1 MTSEYLL
8 DAIGLLDDDMIQD
21 AEEGAKPAFHWRRWG
36 AWAACLTLV
45 VALGYGASQ
54 LGAGQDGS
62 SADTA
67 GGIPSSSSG
76 EAGAANSDST
86 ATAPGRTVSRERALS
101 WYTGM
106 ARLTISSAL
115 WRSCRRTA
123 SFWAGWSGTTERPCT
138 RTVRN
143 MRAVKSGRTVADSS
157 MSRCRTAP
165 SPRRSWY
172 SRRYRQNSGEDFVSK
187 SSP

>member
-8 DAIGLLDDDMIQD
+8 DAMGLLDDDMIQD
-21 AEEGAKPAFHWRRWG
+21 AEEGAKPAFHWQRWG
-36 AWAACLTLV
+36 AWAACLALV

-86 ATAPGRTVSRERALS
+86 ATAPGENCQQGEGAIPVYRDGQTYHIVRSVEKLPEDSELLGLLERNDGASL
-101 WYTGM
+101 YTD
-106 ARLTISSAL
+106 SEEY
-115 WRSCRRTA
+115 
-123 SFWAGWSGTTERPCT
+123 AGCEVWEDGSGFLYVQMPDGTFAQAELVQP
-138 RTVRN
+138 
-143 MRAVKSGRTVADSS
+143 
-157 MSRCRTAP
+157 
-165 SPRRSWY
+165 
-172 SRRYRQNSGEDFVSK
+172 
-187 SSP
+187 

>member
-8 DAIGLLDDDMIQD
+8 DAMGLLDDDMIQD
-21 AEEGAKPAFHWRRWG
+21 AEEGAKPAFHWQRWG
-36 AWAACLTLV
+36 AWAACLALV

-86 ATAPGRTVSRERALS
+86 ATAPGENCQQGEGAILVYRDGQTYHIVRSVEKLPEEMCIRDSIFSRSFLAFR
-101 WYTGM
+101 G
-106 ARLTISSAL
+106 RNKKIRSAPDM
-115 WRSCRRTA
+115 CQ
-123 SFWAGWSGTTERPCT
+123 G
-138 RTVRN
+138 
-143 MRAVKSGRTVADSS
+143 
-157 MSRCRTAP
+157 
-165 SPRRSWY
+165 
-172 SRRYRQNSGEDFVSK
+172 
-187 SSP
+187 

>member
-8 DAIGLLDDDMIQD
+8 DAMGLLDDDMIQD

-36 AWAACLTLV
+36 AWAACLALV

-67 GGIPSSSSG
+67 GGIPSSSS
-76 EAGAANSDST
+76 
-86 ATAPGRTVSRERALS
+86 LS

-123 SFWAGWSGTTERPCT
+123 SFWVCWSGTTERPCT